1 MVFVVKI
8 SKFLFVCE
16 DHHHNHK
23 ILIIISENPEHTLL
37 KQCIKNSLSL
47 NKGNQDHNDV
57 WISDVN

>member
-1 MVFVVKI
+1 MNTNDGDRIKNTNR
-8 SKFLFVCE
+8 KNL
-16 DHHHNHK
+16 NWLM
-23 ILIIISENPEHTLL
+23 ILIIISENLEHTLL